1 MEKAARRSKFNMTEG
16 TEWKLILSFAIPIIL
31 GNMLQ
36 QLYNTV
42 DGIVVGN
49 YVNSNALAAIGT
61 CSTLA
66 RFFLCFSM
74 GFSNGCGVI
83 VSQLYGAR
91 HEAEI
96 KKAFTTGMMISLGLG
111 VALSAFGLICHKWIL
126 ATLMNISDP
135 DVFGYARLECAA
147 GGRPS
152 AWKSCAG
159 KSFPCLGMASGPFLP
174 TVPMTGTRKAAGGF
188 FCGPAEL
195 DACYLYGVS
204 FCQMR
209 FADDAQREQCDPPYD
224 GIDAA
229 SSGAG
234 SAEPASARFL
244 EWCAGLPDRKPI
256 VLMSHMPLHAN
267 RPDNRGAAVWCAALN
282 EAAERR
288 DVFVF
293 FAHNHSS
300 EHKSGTDRRY
310 YYVPAGG
317 MLPVQGRE
325 KEARAA
331 APIRFHYLNA
341 GYVLNGCGTLLRFDG
356 NTVTVRRYA
365 PTDAE
370 TAFGDTGYRS
380 PLS

>member
-96 KKAFTTGMMISLGLG
+96 KKAFTTGMIISLGLG

-135 DVFGYARLECAA
+135 DVFGYADTYFVIYCMGLIFTYIYNFIAYVLRAFGDSRATLY
-147 GGRPS
+147 
-152 AWKSCAG
+152 
-159 KSFPCLGMASGPFLP
+159 FLAL
-174 TVPMTGTRKAAGGF
+174 TSILNLV
-188 FCGPAEL
+188 L
-195 DACYLYGVS
+195 DLLMV
-204 FCQMR
+204 R
-209 FADDAQREQCDPPYD
+209 WW
-224 GIDAA
+224 GIA
-229 SSGAG
+229 
-234 SAEPASARFL
+234 
-244 EWCAGLPDRKPI
+244 
-256 VLMSHMPLHAN
+256 
-267 RPDNRGAAVWCAALN
+267 GAAVATVISQLVCAIVSYIYMSRRYETLNICLNEYRVDGSMAKKCVSLGIPAILQIVRWKASTAPTPRRGALRQTSSRTCAALSGRN
-282 EAAERR
+282 TASWKPWPRATSAARGSCRTKSAGPISRIWRR
-288 DVFVF
+288 PST
-293 FAHNHSS
+293 ATSGSS
-300 EHKSGTDRRY
+300 RARR
-310 YYVPAGG
+310 
-317 MLPVQGRE
+317 L
-325 KEARAA
+325 
-331 APIRFHYLNA
+331 
-341 GYVLNGCGTLLRFDG
+341 T
-356 NTVTVRRYA
+356 
-365 PTDAE
+365 
-370 TAFGDTGYRS
+370 
-380 PLS
+380 